1 MLKQQGKIVKHN
13 NLRNLMYLKKAQLI
27 FPVCIKI
34 HQIKLMMSSGDIQWF
49 AWAYI
54 IHYRNVT
61 KFSKSM

>member
-49 AWAYI
+49 AWVYI
-54 IHYRNVT
+54 IYY
-61 KFSKSM
+61 